1 MSVQQVVSLKD
12 LKEITSNGYTLV
24 DFYATWCGPCK
35 MLSPIIDELSNTM
48 SDIQF
53 VKIDVDQASD
63 AAQAF
68 SIRSIPTVYLFKDGK
83 TLSFFNGYLP
93 KEQVIDFI
101 NKQKR

>member
-1 MSVQQVVSLKD
+1 
-12 LKEITSNGYTLV
+12 
-24 DFYATWCGPCK
+24 